1 VIPALELADLATAI
15 DSLAPKY
22 DVGVMGEMSLGASAV
37 LALGVLNGEGAN
49 AIANRDSTVMIVS
62 RATVRPLPQL
72 GLGASLARD
81 GADFDIAP
89 NRVRLLV
96 EFSRRAS
103 GAKQARS
110 DAFIAQVQGQF

>member
-1 VIPALELADLATAI
+1 
-15 DSLAPKY
+15 
-22 DVGVMGEMSLGASAV
+22 MGEMSLGASAG
-37 LALGVLNGEGAN
+37 LALGVFNGEGAN

-72 GLGASLARD
+72 GLGSLARD